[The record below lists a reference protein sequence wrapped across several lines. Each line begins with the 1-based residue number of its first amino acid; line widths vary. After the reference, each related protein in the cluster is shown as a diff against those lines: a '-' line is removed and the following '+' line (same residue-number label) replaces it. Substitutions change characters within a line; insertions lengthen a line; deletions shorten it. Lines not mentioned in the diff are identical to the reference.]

1 MWQNTHILSD
11 VMTAINII
19 DGVNRWESALTPILV
34 TGVSVF
40 SRKDAFERPSRKLHM
55 STLFNLKNLTWH

>member
-1 MWQNTHILSD
+1 
-11 VMTAINII
+11 MTAINII

-55 STLFNLKNLTWH
+55 STLFNLKNLT